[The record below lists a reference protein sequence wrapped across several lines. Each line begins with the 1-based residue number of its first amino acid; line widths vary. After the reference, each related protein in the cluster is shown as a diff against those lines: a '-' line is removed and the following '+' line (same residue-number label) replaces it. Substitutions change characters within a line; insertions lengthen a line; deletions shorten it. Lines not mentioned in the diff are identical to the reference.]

1 MSLNEKHWSNETE
14 TIRLINDVLLP
25 YIEKVKAEKVF
36 PEAQKSLLVWD
47 AFKGQSTPEVMGTLS
62 SFGIEMVMAPKNMT
76 HLLQP
81 LDLTT
86 NASFKKFEKCA
97 FSEYFTSSIMEAP
110 QTDPARD
117 VTTVKVDLRLST
129 LKPHHARVMRDV
141 YNYLRSEKGKDII
154 KAGWKAAGISD
165 AVKTFGETKKNIELN
180 PFA

>member
-1 MSLNEKHWSNETE
+1 
-14 TIRLINDVLLP
+14 
-25 YIEKVKAEKVF
+25 
-36 PEAQKSLLVWD
+36 
-47 AFKGQSTPEVMGTLS
+47 
-62 SFGIEMVMAPKNMT
+62 
-76 HLLQP
+76 
-81 LDLTT
+81 
-86 NASFKKFEKCA
+86 
-97 FSEYFTSSIMEAP
+97 MEAL

-165 AVKTFGETKKNIELN
+165 AVKTIRETNRNIIELN